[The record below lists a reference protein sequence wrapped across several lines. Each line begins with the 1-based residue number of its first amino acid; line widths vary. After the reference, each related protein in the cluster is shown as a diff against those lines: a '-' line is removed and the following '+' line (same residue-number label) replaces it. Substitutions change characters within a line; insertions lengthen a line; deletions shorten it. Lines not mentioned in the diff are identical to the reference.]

1 MRRYPAPSSAVI
13 CNAFWQ
19 FIVCKKKQRHRTHTP
34 RSETVSLTATPHSD
48 VMPGASAP
56 QRALHDGAVR
66 PGASTAPG
74 ATPDQAG
81 PHLTRPAA
89 QHSPPRS
96 THSPARS
103 STRSP
108 RRTRHVA
115 PAAGPP
121 AAPHTSSP
129 VHTAAAPTAASTLA
143 LRTHGLGLAPQRL
156 GSAAAFHGISVWGLE
171 GALGAFVLF

>member
-1 MRRYPAPSSAVI
+1 
-13 CNAFWQ
+13 
-19 FIVCKKKQRHRTHTP
+19 
-34 RSETVSLTATPHSD
+34 
-48 VMPGASAP
+48 MPGVSAP
-56 QRALHDGAVR
+56 QRALHDGAVQ

-81 PHLTRPAA
+81 SHLTRPAA

-103 STRSP
+103 PTRSP

-115 PAAGPP
+115 PAAGPPP

-129 VHTAAAPTAASTLA
+129 VHTAAAPTATSTDDTFDINTNIA
-143 LRTHGLGLAPQRL
+143 TVVENIPKMATDMWGKVAYVCAIAMTDTDVDRQVLGCPLWQLLPR
-156 GSAAAFHGISVWGLE
+156 
-171 GALGAFVLF
+171 